1 MHRRITLLPC
11 FQTNPLQ
18 KANGTHSKACN
29 DCACWK
35 QGEKT
40 FFTAFSMSYIY
51 IYIYPSPTPT
61 GGVLA
66 SQSCM
71 ATPSSQTWLKIFIS
85 IYHPHVVGCRLGLKT
100 SKTISSGLSL
110 HGHYTLGEKLVHYN
124 CRWLQLV
131 HYNRPLQLTAREYT
145 HMNDFGGYSRTYL
158 NWYCLIQ

>member
-1 MHRRITLLPC
+1 MGLTRKHATIVPVGVGSREKKHSSQPFPC
-11 FQTNPLQ
+11 R
-18 KANGTHSKACN
+18 
-29 DCACWK
+29 
-35 QGEKT
+35 
-40 FFTAFSMSYIY
+40 IY

>member
-1 MHRRITLLPC
+1 MLPNESTAKSQWDSLESMQRLCLLVLEAGRK
-11 FQTNPLQ
+11 NIL
-18 KANGTHSKACN
+18 HSL
-29 DCACWK
+29 
-35 QGEKT
+35 
-40 FFTAFSMSYIY
+40 FHVVY

-145 HMNDFGGYSRTYL
+145 HMNDFGGYSRAYL